1 MLFAN
6 QRNSNHGVRRPEID
20 GPSKDGLYRIN
31 SEKEESIGKW
41 LAQTRPARLERRGSD
56 ADAHL
61 QYQRSGSRTDSKG
74 GAKRSDLIVP
84 LPFE

>member
-41 LAQTRPARLERRGSD
+41 LAQTRPARIERRGSTRTPTYNTNGPR
-56 ADAHL
+56 L
-61 QYQRSGSRTDSKG
+61 EPTPKGVQSGRT
-74 GAKRSDLIVP
+74 
-84 LPFE
+84 